1 MKHEKKRITKIID
14 ELMFYLFSMGAN
26 NIDVNFKREADLCA
40 ITFKSDYDLS
50 KRDKLFKLV
59 KFLNYE
65 KQEEMEEYYW
75 ELTGNYDLDT
85 ELSLVGM
92 MIDEAKIYYDDEK
105 IEIVLLRY
113 N

>member
-26 NIDVNFKREADLCA
+26 NIDVSYKKEQELYV
-40 ITFKSDYDLS
+40 ITFKSDYDSS

-59 KFLNYE
+59 KYLNYE
-65 KQEEMEEYYW
+65 KQEEIEEYFW

-92 MIDEAKIYYDDEK
+92 MIDEAKVYYDDEK
-105 IEIVLLRY
+105 IEIALIRHT
-113 N
+113 